1 MAIVFSCCTHGL
13 YEFLKVFSSGSIR
26 RVEFNLR
33 LCLGFI
39 MKRSLTWVTP
49 WVFKN
54 YLLNTSKDPWA
65 FTKKFRHV
73 RQDVFNKITEC
84 EIGCF
89 VTVTIVTPGDLD
101 FILFYEQ
108 TVSWKLVLFIRI
120 TLDLK
125 FQFLELYR
133 ETYGLLSVIIGTWDS
148 GDFIIIE
155 NWLSGE
161 LFDLIWN
168 C

>member
-1 MAIVFSCCTHGL
+1 MIVTHISL
-13 YEFLKVFSSGSIR
+13 QSDKNDVM
-26 RVEFNLR
+26 NLR
-33 LCLGFI
+33 
-39 MKRSLTWVTP
+39 
-49 WVFKN
+49 
-54 YLLNTSKDPWA
+54 KDPWS

-101 FILFYEQ
+101 FISFYEQ
-108 TVSWKLVLFIRI
+108 TVSLKRLILIRR
-120 TLDLK
+120 TLDFK

-133 ETYGLLSVIIGTWDS
+133 DTDGLLSVIVGSWDS

-161 LFDLIWN
+161 LFDLI
-168 C
+168 

>member
-1 MAIVFSCCTHGL
+1 M
-13 YEFLKVFSSGSIR
+13 
-26 RVEFNLR
+26 
-33 LCLGFI
+33 
-39 MKRSLTWVTP
+39 
-49 WVFKN
+49 
-54 YLLNTSKDPWA
+54 NTIKDPWA

-101 FILFYEQ
+101 FISFYEQ
-108 TVSWKLVLFIRI
+108 TVSQKRLIFIRI
-120 TLDLK
+120 TLDFK

-133 ETYGLLSVIIGTWDS
+133 ETDGLLSVIVGAWDS

-155 NWLSGE
+155 NWLSGD
-161 LFDLIWN
+161 LFDRI
-168 C
+168 